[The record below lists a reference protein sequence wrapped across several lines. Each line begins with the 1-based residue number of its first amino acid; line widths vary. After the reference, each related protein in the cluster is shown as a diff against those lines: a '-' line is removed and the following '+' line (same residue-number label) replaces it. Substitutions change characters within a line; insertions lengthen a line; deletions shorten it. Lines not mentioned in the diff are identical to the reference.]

1 MDVVIPRDSPHD
13 SHTREKNHSHS
24 PLPGRKM
31 TAPAAALEEAAMPV
45 VDFVLSRAHRLDPC
59 SFALAITTLAGS
71 LLVLHTPANGPQ
83 HEPCRS

>member
-1 MDVVIPRDSPHD
+1 
-13 SHTREKNHSHS
+13 
-24 PLPGRKM
+24 
-31 TAPAAALEEAAMPV
+31 MPV
-45 VDFVLSRAHRLDPC
+45 VDFVLSRAHRLDPG